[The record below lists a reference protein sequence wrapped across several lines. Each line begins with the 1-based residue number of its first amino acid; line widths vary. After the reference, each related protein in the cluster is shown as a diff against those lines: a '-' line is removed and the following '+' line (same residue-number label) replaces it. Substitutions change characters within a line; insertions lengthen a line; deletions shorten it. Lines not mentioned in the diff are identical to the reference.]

1 MQHELHGS
9 VSFLC
14 PARRTGMTWSDS
26 GECCAWARSASLP
39 WNRMLRDPWPF
50 TTGCK
55 QTRTTCT
62 PEGNVCTVQETEQ
75 CTSALGS
82 GGRLKDQGGAL
93 SSVRRLTLLFLCLA
107 SVVTCVSPVLWFPAR
122 LILQGSVTRPAAL
135 LPV

>member
-1 MQHELHGS
+1 MFFIPYLLGKLLLIPQDLYKA
-9 VSFLC
+9 FFI
-14 PARRTGMTWSDS
+14 
-26 GECCAWARSASLP
+26 SLT
-39 WNRMLRDPWPF
+39 RPF